1 MKILVVKD
9 YEEMSKVAAEEFE
22 KIIKGKPSAVL
33 GLATGSTP
41 VGMYKKL
48 IEKNKNGLDFSELTT
63 FNLDEYIG
71 LEEDNVQSYHY
82 FMNDNFFNYVNI
94 NKDNIHI
101 PKGNGEDPYKDAM
114 EYEKML
120 ENSGSIDIQVLGIGN
135 NGHIAFNEPDENLN
149 LSTSIINLTQS
160 TIEANSRFFSS
171 MEEVPKKAIS
181 MGMNS
186 IFKAKKIIL
195 LASGENKHKAIK
207 FISQSKYISTEVPA
221 SILHLHSDVTLIVDE
236 KAYNGK

>member
-1 MKILVVKD
+1 
-9 YEEMSKVAAEEFE
+9 
-22 KIIKGKPSAVL
+22 
-33 GLATGSTP
+33 
-41 VGMYKKL
+41 
-48 IEKNKNGLDFSELTT
+48 
-63 FNLDEYIG
+63 
-71 LEEDNVQSYHY
+71 
-82 FMNDNFFNYVNI
+82 MNDNFFNYVNI

-120 ENSGSIDIQVLGIGN
+120 ENSGGIDIQVLGIGN

>member
-1 MKILVVKD
+1 
-9 YEEMSKVAAEEFE
+9 
-22 KIIKGKPSAVL
+22 
-33 GLATGSTP
+33 
-41 VGMYKKL
+41 
-48 IEKNKNGLDFSELTT
+48 
-63 FNLDEYIG
+63 
-71 LEEDNVQSYHY
+71 
-82 FMNDNFFNYVNI
+82 
-94 NKDNIHI
+94 
-101 PKGNGEDPYKDAM
+101 
-114 EYEKML
+114 
-120 ENSGSIDIQVLGIGN
+120 
-135 NGHIAFNEPDENLN
+135 
-149 LSTSIINLTQS
+149 
-160 TIEANSRFFSS
+160 

>member
-82 FMNDNFFNYVNI
+82 FMND
-94 NKDNIHI
+94 K
-101 PKGNGEDPYKDAM
+101 
-114 EYEKML
+114 
-120 ENSGSIDIQVLGIGN
+120 IGRA
-135 NGHIAFNEPDENLN
+135 H
-149 LSTSIINLTQS
+149 
-160 TIEANSRFFSS
+160 
-171 MEEVPKKAIS
+171 V
-181 MGMNS
+181 
-186 IFKAKKIIL
+186 
-195 LASGENKHKAIK
+195 
-207 FISQSKYISTEVPA
+207 
-221 SILHLHSDVTLIVDE
+221 
-236 KAYNGK
+236 

>member
-120 ENSGSIDIQVLGIGN
+120 ENSGGIDIQVLGIGN

-149 LSTSIINLTQS
+149 LSTSIINLTLQ
-160 TIEANSRFFSS
+160 IPHLVNLAV
-171 MEEVPKKAIS
+171 MPKCFT
-181 MGMNS
+181 G
-186 IFKAKKIIL
+186 F
-195 LASGENKHKAIK
+195 
-207 FISQSKYISTEVPA
+207 Y
-221 SILHLHSDVTLIVDE
+221 
-236 KAYNGK
+236 